1 MPPDLSFARPNL
13 RLTGGKDVDLHC
25 LEFHKRRRCHWTN
38 GLPLMFAF
46 VCLVVSAMA
55 CPAAQIVV
63 DDLGRR
69 IVLPYGAR
77 RIVAL
82 DPSVVEV
89 LYAVGGGSRL
99 VGVSTYTDY
108 PASARF
114 LPMLDGVDPSRE
126 VLAGLRPDLIM
137 VTDQMMTRRDADQK
151 SRLWGAP
158 LFVSSS
164 GSYEAVE
171 RKVAQYGAY
180 FGKPVP
186 TNATITTMRRA
197 LADVL
202 RRVAGRPRPS
212 VFDVVWTKPLMTAG
226 RGSFINNLVTLAGG
240 RDVAGT
246 AAPYSEYPS
255 EKLIADDP
263 DIVLASQV
271 SISET
276 RRALAGM
283 HLRAV
288 ARNRVCGIS
297 DDLITRAGP
306 RLSQG
311 IELIARILHPE
322 AFVKP

>member
-1 MPPDLSFARPNL
+1 M
-13 RLTGGKDVDLHC
+13 HC
-25 LEFHKRRRCHWTN
+25 LEFHKRRRCHWTS
-38 GLPLMFAF
+38 GLPLVFVF
-46 VCLVVSAMA
+46 VCLVVSALA

-89 LYAVGGGSRL
+89 LYAVGAGSRL
-99 VGVSTYTDY
+99 VGVSTYTDF
-108 PASARF
+108 PEAARS
-114 LPMLDGVDPSRE
+114 LPMLDGLDPSRE

-137 VTDQMMTRRDADQK
+137 VTDQLMTRRAADQK

-180 FGKPVP
+180 FGKPGP
-186 TNATITTMRRA
+186 TKATISTMCRA

-202 RRVAGRPRPS
+202 KRVAGRTRPA
-212 VFDVVWTKPLMTAG
+212 VFDIVWTKPLMTAG
-226 RGSFINNLVTLAGG
+226 RGSFINDLVTLAGG

-255 EKLIADDP
+255 EKLIAADP

-271 SISET
+271 SLSET
-276 RRALAGM
+276 RRALSGL

-288 ARNRVCGIS
+288 TRNRVYGLS
-297 DDLITRAGP
+297 DDLVTRAGP
-306 RLSQG
+306 RLSQALM
-311 IELIARILHPE
+311 LIARILHPE
-322 AFVKP
+322 AFTKP